1 MSGNLSFSKHHRRV
15 TSASAA
21 AGGGGGGTVSSSGP
35 SGMNNSALNASTVL
49 SSLNSTI
56 VNQTMDDKNLEV
68 LNDFS

>member
-15 TSASAA
+15 TSAA
-21 AGGGGGGTVSSSGP
+21 AGGGGDTVSSSGP

>member
-1 MSGNLSFSKHHRRV
+1 MSGNLSFSKHHLRV
-15 TSASAA
+15 TSAA
-21 AGGGGGGTVSSSGP
+21 AGGGGDTVSSSGP
-35 SGMNNSALNASTVL
+35 SGMNNSANASTVL